1 MPQAPP
7 PTRRRQT
14 PYSIA
19 THRWSSIHGWPMIHP
34 GSPLVN
40 GACESAGKVTPGR
53 CSKGPP
59 FPAGRSG
66 CKPTR
71 ALSQPCH
78 LMGAE
83 RQRFKRRQPACGV
96 CAVTSNGRVARAG
109 GAGQAVR
116 VPGEADRLPQSR
128 PNPRGGSTLS
138 SAERSSVHISSSL
151 CAVADSPETVG
162 EVVEPCLILILEV
175 KQSERPVTPNRSTGR
190 RPAPQPRA
198 HTDQ

>member
-1 MPQAPP
+1 MGDRRQLSLGNS
-7 PTRRRQT
+7 RRRRSRCRRKLRPET
-14 PYSIA
+14 PL
-19 THRWSSIHGWPMIHP
+19 HRLNEAACESAS
-34 GSPLVN
+34 
-40 GACESAGKVTPGR
+40 ACESAGKVTPGR
-53 CSKGPP
+53 RSKGPP

-78 LMGAE
+78 LRGAE

-151 CAVADSPETVG
+151 CAVADSPR
-162 EVVEPCLILILEV
+162 L
-175 KQSERPVTPNRSTGR
+175 SGR
-190 RPAPQPRA
+190 LSSHA
-198 HTDQ
+198 